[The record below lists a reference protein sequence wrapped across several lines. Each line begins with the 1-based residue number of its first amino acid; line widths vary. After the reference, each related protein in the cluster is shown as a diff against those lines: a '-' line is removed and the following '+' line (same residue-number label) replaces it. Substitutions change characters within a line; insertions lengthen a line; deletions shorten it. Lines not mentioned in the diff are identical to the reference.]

1 MDFEQPDN
9 VPAVRRI
16 SRHELDLMFGTGMT
30 PTSNMPSPQKIMDE
44 KIPEILKE
52 SRVTS
57 PISDESKKK
66 EKLLPEEK
74 PLPQREKIK
83 KTYVSPIGGN
93 TIPIKYSKEIGR
105 YGGIERPTS
114 TEARQ
119 SQKNAIQAAE
129 HFFGKQENTP
139 QKKEV
144 HL

>member
-1 MDFEQPDN
+1 
-9 VPAVRRI
+9 
-16 SRHELDLMFGTGMT
+16 MT

-44 KIPEILKE
+44 KIPEVLKE

-57 PISDESKKK
+57 PISDKNKKK
-66 EKLLPEEK
+66 EEELLSEEK

-119 SQKNAIQAAE
+119 SQKSAVQAAE
-129 HFFGKQENTP
+129 NFFGKQENTP
-139 QKKEV
+139 
-144 HL
+144 